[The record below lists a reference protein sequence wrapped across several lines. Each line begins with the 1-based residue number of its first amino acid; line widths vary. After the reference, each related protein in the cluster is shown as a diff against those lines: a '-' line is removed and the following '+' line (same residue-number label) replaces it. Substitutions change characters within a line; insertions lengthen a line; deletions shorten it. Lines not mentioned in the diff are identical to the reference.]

1 MKIKA
6 FFRLVIHTVGW
17 VELAKPNLSEP
28 GFTVIHTVGW
38 VELAKPNLSEPGFTG
53 LSDFQDYSH
62 LRISGKAI
70 RIPQRTYS
78 KQAVQQNLFRQSAV
92 DLRKL
97 TSFVPD
103 NLPNLAKYCR

>member
-6 FFRLVIHTVGW
+6 FFRLVIH
-17 VELAKPNLSEP
+17 
-28 GFTVIHTVGW
+28 IVGW

-62 LRISGKAI
+62 LRISGKVI

-78 KQAVQQNLFRQSAV
+78 QQGVN
-92 DLRKL
+92 
-97 TSFVPD
+97 
-103 NLPNLAKYCR
+103 AKSV

>member
-17 VELAKPNLSEP
+17 VELAKPD
-28 GFTVIHTVGW
+28 
-38 VELAKPNLSEPGFTG
+38 NLSEPGFTG

-70 RIPQRTYS
+70 RIRNAPTLS
-78 KQAVQQNLFRQSAV
+78 KE
-92 DLRKL
+92 
-97 TSFVPD
+97 
-103 NLPNLAKYCR
+103 

>member
-6 FFRLVIHTVGW
+6 FFRLVIY
-17 VELAKPNLSEP
+17 
-28 GFTVIHTVGW
+28 TVGW

-78 KQAVQQNLFRQSAV
+78 QQGVNTKSV
-92 DLRKL
+92 
-97 TSFVPD
+97 
-103 NLPNLAKYCR
+103 